1 MFRFAKLMNM
11 TNLRSRANNFFE
23 AILIKTLVNFN
34 YSFGIKNFRIKE
46 IGIPKFKS
54 NQKNK
59 TSSASLT
66 AQVKWNQRRIL

>member
-1 MFRFAKLMNM
+1 MNIK
-11 TNLRSRANNFFE
+11 NLQSRVKNFFE
-23 AILIKTLVNFN
+23 AKLIKTLVNFN

-46 IGIPKFKS
+46 IGIPKFKN